1 MIKIISVSVLFWILK
16 SIRALSVK
24 VDAPA
29 NDVDIII
36 NGLVNLIPA
45 ISPANTLIIIW
56 TFSSRFKFS
65 HNMNAAKAHNRNTP
79 TKYKLLFDQLINLVS
94 MLLLN

>member
-36 NGLVNLIPA
+36 NGLVNLTPKKND
-45 ISPANTLIIIW
+45 ISPANTLIII
-56 TFSSRFKFS
+56 
-65 HNMNAAKAHNRNTP
+65 
-79 TKYKLLFDQLINLVS
+79 
-94 MLLLN
+94 